1 VRKWIINRQKGYKNI
16 RKQEGLNNKYR
27 YKRWRQE
34 ENIKVSWEQWA
45 KGSLNA
51 GYAVVVWKSNGK
63 NDGGVL
69 TLLDASKKRI
79 KKRSNAKCRH

>member
-1 VRKWIINRQKGYKNI
+1 
-16 RKQEGLNNKYR
+16 
-27 YKRWRQE
+27 
-34 ENIKVSWEQWA
+34 
-45 KGSLNA
+45 LNA